1 MILDVAVDKGHIT
14 ISPQQAKF
22 EVEWLDRAGRRHLS
36 LIAGIDDPNEAR
48 RITKHEAA
56 KQSLGLADGNLQ
68 RDASLERIV
77 QVKRLSSAQ

>member
-1 MILDVAVDKGHIT
+1 MILDIAVEKGHIT

-36 LIAGIDDPNEAR
+36 LIAGTDDSNEAR
-48 RITKHEAA
+48 RITKQEAA

-68 RDASLERIV
+68 REASLERIV
-77 QVKRLSSAQ
+77 QVKRLSQGK